1 MAPYKKIM
9 KQHLLVAI
17 VIALTI
23 CEEVVGK
30 LPNSG
35 SSSFLAG
42 FNLNDNKN
50 KNNRR
55 GTINN
60 SDDKSNAEQQVA
72 RDQLYTA
79 LANLAAN
86 VISGWFFVLSAVES
100 FVCLLLHSAFY
111 LAAPSFT

>member
-1 MAPYKKIM
+1 MASDRKIM
-9 KQHLLVAI
+9 KQHVLVAI
-17 VIALTI
+17 VVALTI

-30 LPNSG
+30 LPPNSG
-35 SSSFLAG
+35 SSSFSAG
-42 FNLNDNKN
+42 FNN

-55 GTINN
+55 GAINN

-86 VISGWFFVLSAVES
+86 VISGWFFVLSGIES
-100 FVCLLLHSAFY
+100 FVLTIGYLHPA
-111 LAAPSFT
+111 